1 LYCQCQN
8 PILIIIFY
16 YFYSSSPQSIFQ
28 ICKYIPKPE
37 NVEVYKLIT
46 EPAWV
51 DEFAWEQFFFKCGNK
66 VYVLSF
72 YQEG

>member
-1 LYCQCQN
+1 L
-8 PILIIIFY
+8 LELLEKF
-16 YFYSSSPQSIFQ
+16 FEG
-28 ICKYIPKPE
+28 E

>member
-1 LYCQCQN
+1 
-8 PILIIIFY
+8 
-16 YFYSSSPQSIFQ
+16 
-28 ICKYIPKPE
+28 
-37 NVEVYKLIT
+37 VEVYKLIT

-72 YQEG
+72 TRKDEVQSGLNEILRSFA